1 MTKLNGFILPAI
13 FIFLFIAVFIFGS
26 CKASKPEEQIIGQW
40 ELSEEFDSKGIRIPY
55 YIEFFSDGSVQS
67 EWGGKY
73 SVDGN
78 KLNIY
83 YAAMDSYSYT
93 FDINDN
99 MLTLKSDI
107 GPYNNDETE
116 YTYFRSESAENN
128 ADKTETQED
137 AEPKLS
143 DECDAVLAEG
153 TDINGD
159 YYELVAT
166 QEDTY
171 NSTVIK
177 LGVIKN
183 NKWLVELSN
192 DNPFIDEESGLLWS
206 YDYYTY
212 SYNYCTT
219 GLDGYDSYSFIGNG
233 CFYHY
238 GLFYNADTQ
247 KYYKD
252 DYVLNGEMHARPN
265 EYIIPYTFYRDNDT
279 ENTQKLTDAENIIL
293 ELRNDDICV
302 YELLNTT
309 TMTMTDIGTA
319 EDFYVEA
326 PFSEG
331 LFLGSKD
338 DKYAF
343 YNSKGEKV
351 IDLSEYNITTWYLT
365 EESEGIFI
373 DGKATISVQNDAG
386 KRFKITI
393 DKTGNMISQE
403 LIENQ

>member
-1 MTKLNGFILPAI
+1 MIKLKGLILPLI
-13 FIFLFIAVFIFGS
+13 FIFVFVAIFMLNGCRANKS
-26 CKASKPEEQIIGQW
+26 EEQIIGQW
-40 ELSEEFDSKGIRIPY
+40 ELSEEFDNKGIRIPD

-73 SVDGN
+73 SIDGE

-93 FDINDN
+93 FKINGD

-107 GPYNNDETE
+107 GPYNSDEMV
-116 YTYFRSESAENN
+116 YTYFRSGSSENI
-128 ADKTETQED
+128 ADKTETE
-137 AEPKLS
+137 EITEIKLS
-143 DECDAVLAEG
+143 DSCDAVLAEG
-153 TDINGD
+153 TDVNGD
-159 YYELVAT
+159 FYELVAT

-183 NKWLVELSN
+183 NKWLVELNN
-192 DNPFIDEESGLLWS
+192 DSPFIDKESGLLWS
-206 YDYYTY
+206 YDYYGY

-219 GLDGYDSYSFIGNG
+219 GLDRYDSYSFIGNG
-233 CFYHY
+233 CFYHE
-238 GLFYNADTQ
+238 GTFYNADTQ

-252 DYVLNGEMHARPN
+252 DYVLNGEMHASPN
-265 EYIIPYTFYRDNDT
+265 EYTIPYTFYKNNDS
-279 ENTQKLTDAENIIL
+279 ENTGKITDAENIIL
-293 ELRNDDICV
+293 RLHKDDIYV

-309 TMTMTDIGTA
+309 TMTATDMGKN
-319 EDFYVEA
+319 EDFYVVA

-331 LFLGSKD
+331 LFLGRKD

-343 YNSKGEKV
+343 YNSKGEKE
-351 IDLSEYNITTWYLT
+351 IDLSEYNIVIYYL
-365 EESEGIFI
+365 EEFEGIFI
-373 DGKATISVQNDAG
+373 DGKATISVENDVG
-386 KRFKITI
+386 KRFKLTI
-393 DKTGNMISQE
+393 DKTGNVISQE